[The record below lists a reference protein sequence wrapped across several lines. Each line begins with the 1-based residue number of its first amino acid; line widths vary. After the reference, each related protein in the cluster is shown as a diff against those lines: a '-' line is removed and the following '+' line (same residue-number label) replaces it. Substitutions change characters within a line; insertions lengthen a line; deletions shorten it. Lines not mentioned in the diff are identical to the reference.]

1 MASARDLADLGTLL
15 KQERKAAR
23 KERRSA
29 ERSALMSEQSAAEK
43 SVPDVPV
50 ERFADFFRP
59 WREFTPPTADDLA
72 AFRAAVQDV
81 EPLRVAPRAD
91 AGHVRP
97 APHARHREADELAAL
112 VASQL
117 AMNPSPMSWDI
128 GADIEDEQSYLRGG
142 VSPDL
147 LRKLRRGEWTINA
160 EIDLHHHNQDEAHEA
175 LMEFM
180 RMARLAGWRCV
191 RIIHGKGLSS
201 HQKLPVLRNKVR
213 RWLQH
218 KDEVLAYCEPRPNGG
233 GSGAVLVLLRGS
245 K

>member
-29 ERSALMSEQSAAEK
+29 ERSALMSEQAAAEK
-43 SVPDVPV
+43 SVPNVPV

-191 RIIHGKGLSS
+191 RIIHG
-201 HQKLPVLRNKVR
+201 
-213 RWLQH
+213 
-218 KDEVLAYCEPRPNGG
+218 
-233 GSGAVLVLLRGS
+233 
-245 K
+245 